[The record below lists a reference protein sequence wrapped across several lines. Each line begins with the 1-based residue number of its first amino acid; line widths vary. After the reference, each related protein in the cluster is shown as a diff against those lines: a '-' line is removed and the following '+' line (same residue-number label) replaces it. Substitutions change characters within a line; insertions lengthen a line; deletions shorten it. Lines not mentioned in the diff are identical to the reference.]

1 MRSRPIV
8 PPRLLRMRRR
18 PFARPSKG
26 GSIMSEAQLASL
38 AAWQNFYVI
47 IGSAA
52 ARLSGLLFVVITLV
66 SGTLGRVS
74 SPWSGIRVFS
84 TPSADAFWCCAAARD
99 HGHPQRVGC
108 RDLHAHRSP
117 PVSEQEPGLA
127 GVLRRWACACSSA
140 VRTRRVGRPSTRKGI
155 KLDPPGTLRISGAA
169 DEPSITSR
177 YTGFSLLKNRSRP
190 GRDVGTAELE
200 QPG

>member
-1 MRSRPIV
+1 MRKPTGA
-8 PPRLLRMRRR
+8 RLLLV
-18 PFARPSKG
+18 
-26 GSIMSEAQLASL
+26 LAL
-38 AAWQNFYVI
+38 VLRLGDFDEHVGHVI
-47 IGSAA
+47 PG
-52 ARLSGLLFVVITLV
+52 
-66 SGTLGRVS
+66 
-74 SPWSGIRVFS
+74 
-84 TPSADAFWCCAAARD
+84 
-99 HGHPQRVGC
+99 
-108 RDLHAHRSP
+108 SP

-177 YTGFSLLKNRSRP
+177 YTGFSFLKNRSRP
-190 GRDVGTAELE
+190 GRDVGTPELE